1 MSDADKRH
9 AITVEGV
16 DGSFACGEQQS
27 LLSALAP
34 LHRRRIECGC
44 RGGGCGVC
52 RVEILEGEVETGPM
66 SADHVSA
73 EERAQGLALSCRVYP
88 RSNVKLR
95 VLGLKRAPGS
105 RWPSLEK

>member
-1 MSDADKRH
+1 MSDDGERH

-16 DGSFACGEQQS
+16 DGSFPCGEEQS
-27 LLSALAP
+27 VLSALAP

-52 RVEILEGEVETGPM
+52 RVEILSGEVETGPM
-66 SADHVSA
+66 SVAHVSA
-73 EERAQGLALSCRVYP
+73 EERAQGIALSCRVYP
-88 RSNVKLR
+88 RSAVKLR

-105 RWPSLEK
+105 SWPFLAK